1 MLAVSDTLLLLAEL
15 SYDKN
20 VDVCTFF
27 GAAAAAA
34 AGVVLVVILVWK
46 DLCNGPSFLGDL
58 ALAVLV
64 FSALPISATPTK
76 PAVSKVVGNL

>member
-15 SYDKN
+15 RYDKN

-27 GAAAAAA
+27 GAAAA

-58 ALAVLV
+58 ALGTLV
-64 FSALPISATPTK
+64 FAALASVT
-76 PAVSKVVGNL
+76 